1 MGRRVM
7 ALAVIPDPRS
17 VGSIPNSVI
26 LCALTGRILDVQE
39 ITAQRALAFV
49 TVGGELTTDVLADV
63 LSASTTS
70 DVHHQ
75 LLARDVVNALQVG
88 YPGGPDAVGVMLDPE
103 LSWCHEL

>member
-1 MGRRVM
+1 MGTVSSRRAM

-39 ITAQRALAFV
+39 ITAQRALAFA

-70 DVHHQ
+70 DVNHQ
-75 LLARDVVNALQVG
+75 LLARNAFVCLVCREMAPDVVNALQVG
-88 YPGGPDAVGVMLDPE
+88 YP
-103 LSWCHEL
+103 